1 MSSIWLLLFLV
12 RTSAFTSESNNYDA
26 CPESWRKSFLVTDN
40 QCPRFVYVQTGIEH
54 GLGDQLERLFLAM
67 SIIHGRWSQTRSIP
81 YSLCKHS
88 YIISTLFAGY
98 PSLNITLV
106 VDDTFGTRSLNHY
119 PEGYGTIFHELLNF
133 PRHILRYS
141 LVNNQHSF
149 SYSLT
154 LNHIRTYSQTLSNSI
169 QHPLNS
175 PFCHRYKGCHGVT
188 LYIHYNCSLN
198 SLCVYLMFRYA
209 NGTT

>member
-1 MSSIWLLLFLV
+1 MHAPSRGESRFWWPTINVLGSYTYRLVSSMALAINSKDYFLPCQLFMV
-12 RTSAFTSESNNYDA
+12 GE
-26 CPESWRKSFLVTDN
+26 VN
-40 QCPRFVYVQTGIEH
+40 QE
-54 GLGDQLERLFLAM
+54 LFPILCAN
-67 SIIHGRWSQTRSIP
+67 IHTN
-81 YSLCKHS
+81 LK
-88 YIISTLFAGY
+88 LFAGY

-133 PRHILRYS
+133 PRQILRYS
-141 LVNNQHSF
+141 MVSNQHSF